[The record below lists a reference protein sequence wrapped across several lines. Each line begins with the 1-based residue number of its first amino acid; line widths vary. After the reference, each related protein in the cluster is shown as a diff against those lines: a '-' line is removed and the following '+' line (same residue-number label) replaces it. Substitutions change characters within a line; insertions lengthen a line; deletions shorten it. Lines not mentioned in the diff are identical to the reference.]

1 MALNP
6 YFIQGNY
13 SEQRLLQD
21 LINEQ
26 LKMYGVNIGYLPRGY
41 AINDGILRENIL
53 ARFND
58 NYYMEAYVASYGG
71 FGGGGD
77 LLTKFGV
84 QANDDLSLIIS
95 KEKYE
100 DFITPFLEAELADD
114 NLKITNRP
122 KEGDL
127 IYFPLTDTLYE
138 IKFVEHEVEFYQL
151 NNLYV
156 YELRCEPFVFEDEVI
171 DTGVFEI
178 DTTVADRGVDSILTL
193 TGIANTAGAGTTII
207 TAGAVSQ
214 VHLVNDGYGY
224 TSTPMVTFSAAP
236 SGGLTATAVAI
247 TTSRSSVGFTSALSI
262 ERIVLTNP
270 GGGYTTAPTV
280 TISGGGGSGGIA
292 TASIADGTI
301 SNIQINNAGANY
313 SGAPT
318 ITIDPPLSGSGV
330 TATAEVRIA
339 NGFVSSIYITN
350 AGAGYTT
357 APNISILP
365 PGISTGNYLYNEV
378 ITGETSGTQAIVK
391 DWDAVNKVLKIY
403 RLSGRFIP
411 GEVIVGSAATYHTG
425 IGSTGRYILYT
436 ADYYNDEENASQ
448 NELIET
454 EADGILDF
462 TENNPFGEY

>member
-100 DFITPFLEAELADD
+100 DFITPFLEAELNDD
-114 NLKITNRP
+114 SLKITNRP

-178 DTTVADRGVDSILTL
+178 DTQTADRGIDALLTL
-193 TGIANTAGAGTTII
+193 SRGVTTAGAGCTIVASGGV
-207 TAGAVSQ
+207 TQ
-214 VHLVNDGYGY
+214 VHLVNDGHGY
-224 TSTPMVTFSAAP
+224 TSTPTITFSAP
-236 SGGLTATAVAI
+236 PLGGLTATAVAI
-247 TTSRSSVGFTSALSI
+247 TTNRSSVGFTSALSI

-301 SNIQINNAGANY
+301 SNIQINDAGANY
-313 SGAPT
+313 ATAPT
-318 ITIDPPLSGSGV
+318 VVIDAPLSGSGV
-330 TATAEVRIA
+330 TATAEVGIT
-339 NGFVSSIYITN
+339 NGYVSSVYITN

-357 APNISILP
+357 APNISLSA
-365 PGISTGNYLYNEV
+365 PGISTGNYLFNEV

-391 DWDAVNKVLKIY
+391 DWDAENRVLKIY
-403 RLSGRFIP
+403 RLSGKFTP

-425 IGSTGRYILYT
+425 IGSTGRYILYS

-448 NELIET
+448 NELIES
-454 EADGILDF
+454 EADNILDF
-462 TENNPFGEY
+462 TESNPFGEY

>member
-100 DFITPFLEAELADD
+100 DFITPFLEAELNDD

-156 YELRCEPFVFEDEVI
+156 YELRCEPFVFQDEVI

-178 DTTVADRGVDSILTL
+178 DTTIAERGIDAVLTL
-193 TGIANTAGAGTTII
+193 VGLANTAGAGTTIV
-207 TAGAVSQ
+207 TAGAVSE

-224 TSTPMVTFSAAP
+224 TSAPTVAFSTAP

-247 TTSRSSVGFTSALSI
+247 TTNRSSVGFSSALSI
-262 ERIVLTNP
+262 ERIVITNP
-270 GGGYTTAPTV
+270 GGGYTAAPTI

-292 TASIADGTI
+292 TASIANGTI

-313 SGAPT
+313 AVAPT
-318 ITIDPPLSGSGV
+318 ITIDAPMSGSGV
-330 TATAEVRIA
+330 TATAEIGITNGIVSRIY
-339 NGFVSSIYITN
+339 VTN

-357 APNISILP
+357 APNITISS
-365 PGISTGNYLYNEV
+365 PGVSTGNYLHNEV
-378 ITGETSGTQAIVK
+378 ISGETSGTKAIVK
-391 DWDAVNKVLKIY
+391 DWDAVNKKLKIY
-403 RLSGRFIP
+403 RLSGKFTP

-425 IGSTGRYILYT
+425 IGSTGRYILYS

-448 NELIET
+448 NELIES
-454 EADGILDF
+454 EADNILDF
-462 TENNPFGEY
+462 TESNPFGEY

>member
-58 NYYMEAYVASYGG
+58 NYYMEAYIASYGG

-178 DTTVADRGVDSILTL
+178 DTTVAERGVDSILTL

-207 TAGAVSQ
+207 PAGAVSQ

-270 GGGYTTAPTV
+270 GGGYTAAPTV

-403 RLSGRFIP
+403 RLSGLQQRIIQ
-411 GEVIVGSAATYHTG
+411 ELDQLEDTY
-425 IGSTGRYILYT
+425 YT
-436 ADYYNDEENASQ
+436 LPIIIMTRKMPRRMNLLKQ
-448 NELIET
+448 KQT
-454 EADGILDF
+454 E
-462 TENNPFGEY
+462 Y